1 MSVNRMESSIATSVS
16 IEILEKQLDVA
27 STEAAKSFM
36 STIDIMES
44 LISTNER
51 FYEGSHCRF
60 IATKSALIAQQ
71 LGFQGYEV
79 FEIQT
84 AALLHDIGKIG
95 FPDYISSKYYSEFTN
110 EEQKIYYKH
119 PELGK
124 QLLSQNSNFD
134 SIGDIILQHHEKV
147 DGSGFPYH
155 LSGSEIHIGAQI
167 ISVVDFY
174 HNAVFRRKRDRT
186 QMTDS
191 SLSAI
196 NGTALVAQSQKRS
209 TQAVQYLLTKKKTIF
224 NQEVV
229 DLFVHLVEYD
239 RDNLSEQ
246 TILRCSV
253 HQLSD
258 DMIIAQDYYTTYGLL
273 IVAKG
278 EHVKEHVRNA
288 LIKFANNG
296 EVPPKILVMR

>member
-1 MSVNRMESSIATSVS
+1 MSSAVS
-16 IEILEKQLDVA
+16 IELLQKQLEDA
-27 STEAAKSFM
+27 STELAQSFL
-36 STIDIMES
+36 STIDMMES

-51 FYEGSHCRF
+51 FYDGSHCRF
-60 IATKSALIAQQ
+60 VSSKSALIAQQ
-71 LGFQGYEV
+71 MGMEGFEI

-95 FPDYISSKYYSEFTN
+95 FPDYISSKYYSEFTS

-124 QLLSQNSNFD
+124 QLLSVNSNFD
-134 SIGDIILQHHEKV
+134 SIGNIILQHHEKL
-147 DGSGFPYH
+147 DGNGFPNH
-155 LSGSEIHIGAQI
+155 LVGSEIHIGAQI

-186 QMTDS
+186 QISES

-196 NGTALVAQSQKRS
+196 NGTALVTQSQKRS
-209 TQAVQYLLTKKKTIF
+209 TQAVQYLLSKRKTVY
-224 NQEVV
+224 NAEVV
-229 DLFVHLVEYD
+229 DFFVRMVEYD
-239 RDNLSEQ
+239 RENLSEQ

-253 HQLSD
+253 HQLTE

-278 EHVKEHVRNA
+278 EHVKPHIRNA

>member
-1 MSVNRMESSIATSVS
+1 MSSSVS
-16 IEILEKQLDVA
+16 IELLQKQLDDA
-27 STEAAKSFM
+27 STELAKSFM
-36 STIDIMES
+36 STIDMMES

-51 FYEGSHCRF
+51 FYDGSHCRF
-60 IATKSALIAQQ
+60 VASKSALIAQQ
-71 LGFQGYEV
+71 MGLEGFEV

-110 EEQKIYYKH
+110 EEQKIYFKH

-124 QLLSQNSNFD
+124 QLLSLNPNFD
-134 SIGDIILQHHEKV
+134 SIGNIIVQHHEKL
-147 DGSGFPYH
+147 DGTGFPNH
-155 LSGSEIHIGAQI
+155 LGGSEIHIGAQI

-196 NGTALVAQSQKRS
+196 NGTALVTQSQKRS
-209 TQAVQYLLTKKKTIF
+209 TQAVQYLLSKRKTVY
-224 NQEVV
+224 NSEVV
-229 DLFVHLVEYD
+229 DMFVRMVEYE
-239 RDNLSEQ
+239 RENLSEQ

-253 HQLSD
+253 HQLTE

-278 EHVKEHVRNA
+278 ENVKPHIRNA

>member
-1 MSVNRMESSIATSVS
+1 MSSAVS
-16 IEILEKQLDVA
+16 IELLQKQLEDA
-27 STEAAKSFM
+27 STELAQSFL

-51 FYEGSHCRF
+51 FYDGSHCRF
-60 IATKSALIAQQ
+60 VSAKSALIAQQ
-71 LGFQGYEV
+71 MGMEGYEI

-124 QLLSQNSNFD
+124 QLLSVNSNFD
-134 SIGDIILQHHEKV
+134 SIGNIILQHHEKL
-147 DGSGFPYH
+147 DGNGFPNH

-186 QMTDS
+186 QISDS

-196 NGTALVAQSQKRS
+196 NGTALVTQSQKRS
-209 TQAVQYLLTKKKTIF
+209 TQAVQYLLSKRKTVY
-224 NQEVV
+224 NSEVV
-229 DLFVHLVEYD
+229 DLFVRMVEYE
-239 RDNLSEQ
+239 RENLSEQ

-253 HQLSD
+253 HQLTE

-278 EHVKEHVRNA
+278 EHVKPHIRNA

>member
-1 MSVNRMESSIATSVS
+1 MSSAVS
-16 IEILEKQLDVA
+16 IELLQKQLEDA
-27 STEAAKSFM
+27 STELAQSFL

-51 FYEGSHCRF
+51 FYDGSHCRF
-60 IATKSALIAQQ
+60 VSAKSALIAQQ
-71 LGFQGYEV
+71 MGMEGYEI

-124 QLLSQNSNFD
+124 QLLSVNSNFD
-134 SIGDIILQHHEKV
+134 SIGNIILQHHEKL
-147 DGSGFPYH
+147 DGNGFPNH

-186 QMTDS
+186 QISDS

-196 NGTALVAQSQKRS
+196 NGTALVTQSQKRS
-209 TQAVQYLLTKKKTIF
+209 TQAVQYLLSKRKTVY
-224 NQEVV
+224 NAEVV
-229 DLFVHLVEYD
+229 DLFVRMVEYE
-239 RDNLSEQ
+239 RENLSEQ

-253 HQLSD
+253 HQLTE

-278 EHVKEHVRNA
+278 EHVKPHIRNA

>member
-1 MSVNRMESSIATSVS
+1 MSSSVS
-16 IEILEKQLDVA
+16 IELLQKQLDDA
-27 STEAAKSFM
+27 STELAKSFM
-36 STIDIMES
+36 STIDMMES

-51 FYEGSHCRF
+51 FYDGSHCRF
-60 IATKSALIAQQ
+60 VASKSALIAQQ
-71 LGFQGYEV
+71 MGLEGFEV

-110 EEQKIYYKH
+110 EEQKIYFKH

-124 QLLSQNSNFD
+124 QLLSLNSDFD
-134 SIGDIILQHHEKV
+134 SIGNIIVQHHEKL
-147 DGSGFPYH
+147 DGSGFPHH
-155 LSGSEIHIGAQI
+155 LGGSEIHIGAQI

-196 NGTALVAQSQKRS
+196 NGTALVTQSQKRS
-209 TQAVQYLLTKKKTIF
+209 SQAVQYLLSKRKTVY
-224 NQEVV
+224 NAEVV
-229 DLFVHLVEYD
+229 DMFVRMVEYE
-239 RDNLSEQ
+239 RENLSEQ

-253 HQLSD
+253 HQLTE

-278 EHVKEHVRNA
+278 ENVKPHIRNA

>member
-1 MSVNRMESSIATSVS
+1 MSSAVS
-16 IEILEKQLDVA
+16 IELLQKQLEDA
-27 STEAAKSFM
+27 STELAQSFL
-36 STIDIMES
+36 STIDMMES

-51 FYEGSHCRF
+51 FYDGSHCRF
-60 IATKSALIAQQ
+60 VSAKSAMIAQQ
-71 LGFQGYEV
+71 MGMEGYEI

-124 QLLSQNSNFD
+124 QLLSVNPNFD
-134 SIGDIILQHHEKV
+134 SIGNIILQHHEKL
-147 DGSGFPYH
+147 DGNGFPNH
-155 LSGSEIHIGAQI
+155 LGGSEIHIGAQI

-186 QMTDS
+186 QISES

-196 NGTALVAQSQKRS
+196 NGTALVTQSQKRS
-209 TQAVQYLLTKKKTIF
+209 TQAVQYLLSKRKTIY
-224 NQEVV
+224 NAEVV
-229 DLFVHLVEYD
+229 DLFVRMVEYE
-239 RDNLSEQ
+239 RENLSEQ

-253 HQLSD
+253 HQLTE

-278 EHVKEHVRNA
+278 EHVKPHIRNA